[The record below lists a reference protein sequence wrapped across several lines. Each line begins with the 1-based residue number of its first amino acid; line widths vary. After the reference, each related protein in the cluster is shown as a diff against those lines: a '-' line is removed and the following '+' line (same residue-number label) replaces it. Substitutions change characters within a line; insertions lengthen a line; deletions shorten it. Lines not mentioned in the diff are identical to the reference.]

1 MSPSFSL
8 TLYALFFQEF
18 FIQYILIGIGSLN
31 LFDLTNPT
39 SLIVGSQLGKCLT
52 QRNVSQT
59 TLEHV
64 LHVCLASGHVSSHVA
79 RHGGL
84 RSVMSLLS
92 DFYKSGKDTSK
103 VIYNIILGKAL
114 YFRT

>member
-1 MSPSFSL
+1 MKL
-8 TLYALFFQEF
+8 KYTE
-18 FIQYILIGIGSLN
+18 IGRIN
-31 LFDLTNPT
+31 LVDWIKKPT
-39 SLIVGSQLGKCLT
+39 FLIVGSQLGKCLS

-64 LHVCLASGHVSSHVA
+64 LHVCLASGHVSTHVA

-103 VIYNIILGKAL
+103 VIWYTFKKGFI
-114 YFRT
+114 FS